1 MSNKLDAKDVEL
13 FLLDNLDFFESRES
27 LLSEMKFKDS
37 TSSASSLLERQIYKL
52 RDEQKDLMGLLTSFI
67 ETAQLNEDLFNKSKE
82 LTLSILDASNKDEV
96 IGAVQND
103 FIKSFNINNCQL
115 NFYSNSEIDN
125 IEKETGKNS
134 LTLIKETLVE
144 ETDNKVKINSFD
156 EDLRQLVEI
165 RIKMTRQKL
174 DNQNLQKLLKKRIEV
189 TRSILDLN
197 NTTQ

>member
-1 MSNKLDAKDVEL
+1 
-13 FLLDNLDFFESRES
+13 
-27 LLSEMKFKDS
+27 MKFRLFRILTIILS
-37 TSSASSLLERQIYKL
+37 FFFLTGFVPILSFVGPGVTVLTSGNIYKASA
-52 RDEQKDLMGLLTSFI
+52 QFI
-67 ETAQLNEDLFNKSKE
+67 VNQR
-82 LTLSILDASNKDEV
+82 
-96 IGAVQND
+96 
-103 FIKSFNINNCQL
+103 
-115 NFYSNSEIDN
+115 

-156 EDLRQLVEI
+156 EDLRQLVET

>member
-1 MSNKLDAKDVEL
+1 MKARLFRILTVVMSFF
-13 FLLDNLDFFESRES
+13 FLTGFVPI
-27 LLSEMKFKDS
+27 LSFVGPGVTVL
-37 TSSASSLLERQIYKL
+37 TSGNIYKA
-52 RDEQKDLMGLLTSFI
+52 S
-67 ETAQLNEDLFNKSKE
+67 AQYIVN
-82 LTLSILDASNKDEV
+82 
-96 IGAVQND
+96 QR
-103 FIKSFNINNCQL
+103 
-115 NFYSNSEIDN
+115 

-156 EDLRQLVEI
+156 EDLRQLVET

>member
-1 MSNKLDAKDVEL
+1 MNFRL
-13 FLLDNLDFFESRES
+13 FRILTIILSFFF
-27 LLSEMKFKDS
+27 LTGFVPILSFVGPGVTAL
-37 TSSASSLLERQIYKL
+37 TSGNIYKASA
-52 RDEQKDLMGLLTSFI
+52 QFI
-67 ETAQLNEDLFNKSKE
+67 VNQR
-82 LTLSILDASNKDEV
+82 
-96 IGAVQND
+96 
-103 FIKSFNINNCQL
+103 
-115 NFYSNSEIDN
+115 

-144 ETDNKVKINSFD
+144 ETEKQIKINSFD
-156 EDLRQLVEI
+156 EDLRQLVET